1 MTREGH
7 ERVLAYLRQN
17 GESRVVDILH
27 HLQISKQA
35 LHKQLASLISSG
47 QIQKRGKAPKVFY
60 SLTKVS
66 TQSEQVEAVEPA
78 LEKFVNE
85 HYLNVT
91 PDGRKLHGL
100 EGFKVWCA
108 KHKLPLEK
116 TAREYRQTLGP
127 YLKLRKNNLLDGTK
141 KIAGTFE
148 KMWLDKLYYIDFYST
163 PRFGKTKLGQLV
175 LYAKQSQDRKII
187 AELIAEIRTNIL
199 KVIKRGRYDAIGLV
213 PPSVKRE
220 VQLMR
225 ELERGLQTGSPVL
238 KIEKISTPVRVPQKS
253 LNKLADRIENAKA
266 TFVVTDKNRFSKVLL
281 IDDAVGSGATM
292 NEIAAKIKG
301 RGVAKIVNGLAIV
314 GSLKGFDVISE
325 V

>member
-187 AELIAEIRTNIL
+187 AELIAEVMPKISVLAEN
-199 KVIKRGRYDAIGLV
+199 GGYDAVGFV
-213 PPSVKRE
+213 PPSIKRE
-220 VQLMR
+220 VQLMK
-225 ELERGLQTGSPVL
+225 ELERSSNFNLPIL
-238 KIEKISTPVRVPQKS
+238 KIEKIATPIRVPQKS
-253 LNKLADRIENAKA
+253 LSKLEDRIENARA
-266 TFVVTDKNRFSKVLL
+266 TFVVTDKNHYKKVLL
-281 IDDAVGSGATM
+281 IDDAVGSGATL
-292 NEIAAKIKG
+292 NELAAKIKG
-301 RGVAKIVNGLAIV
+301 RGIA
-314 GSLKGFDVISE
+314 
-325 V
+325 